1 MPTLDRGNA
10 HLHWEEAGAGSPIL
24 TTHGLTENAGY
35 WSQSGVTAA
44 LAERHR
50 VISMD
55 MRGHGRTRV
64 EGPPFGFDVDTL
76 GDDVEALAD
85 HLGLDRF
92 HLLTHATGGMVGV
105 RYAMR
110 PAARLAS
117 LILTDTGSATAIT
130 PGDAET
136 RRRAMS
142 QFAAS
147 FEGKDWD
154 EILAR
159 ARKHPGP
166 FLFRLDQHPERERL
180 WGIVERIFRL
190 GDPDVIARFI
200 RSFYTDPDPRLEG
213 LRAIRCPSLV
223 LLGEHDVLFVEPSR
237 LMAREIP
244 RARWVMLA
252 GIGHMTAIEDPGR
265 TLAAILE
272 FLADVEA
279 GRA

>member
-10 HLHWEEAGAGSPIL
+10 HIHWEEAGSGPPIL

-35 WSQSGVTAA
+35 WSLTGVTAA

-64 EGPPFGFDVDTL
+64 DGPPWGFDVETL
-76 GDDVEALAD
+76 GDDVAALAD
-85 HLGLDRF
+85 HLGLERF

-105 RYAMR
+105 RFAMR
-110 PAARLAS
+110 PHARLAS

-130 PGDAET
+130 PGDPET

-147 FEGKDWD
+147 FEGKGWD
-154 EILAR
+154 EILQR
-159 ARKHPGP
+159 TRKQPGP
-166 FLFRLDQHPERERL
+166 FLFRLDQHRERERL
-180 WGIVERIFRL
+180 WGIVGRIFRG
-190 GDPDVIARFI
+190 GDPDTIARFI
-200 RSFYTDPDPRLEG
+200 RSFYTDPDPRVEG
-213 LRAIRCPSLV
+213 LRRIACPTLV

-244 RARWVMLA
+244 RARWVMLP
-252 GIGHMTAIEDPGR
+252 GIGHMTAIEDPER
-265 TLAAILE
+265 TIGALLE
-272 FLADVEA
+272 FLDDVEA

>member
-10 HLHWEEAGAGSPIL
+10 HIHWEEAGSGSPIL
-24 TTHGLTENAGY
+24 TTHGLTENASY
-35 WSQSGVTAA
+35 WSLTGVTAA
-44 LAERHR
+44 LAARYR

-64 EGPPFGFDVDTL
+64 EGPPWGFDVETL
-76 GDDVEALAD
+76 GDDVAAVAD
-85 HLGLDRF
+85 HLGLERF

-105 RYAMR
+105 RFAMR
-110 PAARLAS
+110 PHARLAS

-130 PGDAET
+130 PGDPET

-147 FEGKDWD
+147 FEGKGWN
-154 EILAR
+154 EILQR
-159 ARKHPGP
+159 TRKQPGP
-166 FLFRLDQHPERERL
+166 FLFRLDQHQDRERL
-180 WGIVERIFRL
+180 WGIVGRIFRL
-190 GDPDVIARFI
+190 GDPDTIARFI
-200 RSFYTDPDPRLEG
+200 RSFYTDADPQVEG
-213 LRAIRCPSLV
+213 LRRIACPTLV

-244 RARWVMLA
+244 RARWVMLP
-252 GIGHMTAIEDPGR
+252 GIGHMTAIEDPER
-265 TLAAILE
+265 TIGALLE
-272 FLADVEA
+272 FLDDVEA

>member
-1 MPTLDRGNA
+1 MPTLDRENA

-24 TTHGLTENAGY
+24 TTHGLTENADY
-35 WSQSGVTAA
+35 WSLSGVTAA

-110 PAARLAS
+110 PGARLAS

-147 FEGKDWD
+147 FEGKGWD

-213 LRAIRCPSLV
+213 LRSIRCPSLV

-244 RARWVMLA
+244 RTRWVCLA

-265 TLAAILE
+265 TLGAILE

>member
-10 HLHWEEAGAGSPIL
+10 HLYWEEAGSGSPIL
-24 TTHGLTENAGY
+24 ATHGLTENASY
-35 WSQSGVTAA
+35 WSLTGVTAA
-44 LAERHR
+44 LAALHR
-50 VISMD
+50 VIAMD

-64 EGPPFGFDVDTL
+64 DGPPHGFDVETL
-76 GDDVEALAD
+76 GDDVAALAD
-85 HLGLDRF
+85 HLGLGRF

-110 PAARLAS
+110 PEARLAS

-130 PGDAET
+130 PGDPET
-136 RRRAMS
+136 RRRAMG
-142 QFAAS
+142 QFAAG
-147 FEGKDWD
+147 FEGKGWD
-154 EILAR
+154 EILQR

-190 GDPDVIARFI
+190 GDPDTIARFI
-200 RSFYTDPDPRLEG
+200 RSFYTDPDPCVEG
-213 LRAIRCPSLV
+213 LRRIACPTLV
-223 LLGEHDVLFVEPSR
+223 LLGEHDVLFEEPSR

-244 RARWVMLA
+244 RARWVMLP
-252 GIGHMTAIEDPGR
+252 GIGHMTAIEDPDR
-265 TLAAILE
+265 TTRAILE
-272 FLADVEA
+272 FLADAEA

>member
-1 MPTLDRGNA
+1 MPTLERGNA
-10 HLHWEEAGAGSPIL
+10 HLHWEEAGSGPAIL
-24 TTHGLTENAGY
+24 TTHGLTENVSY
-35 WSQSGVTAA
+35 WSLPGVTAA
-44 LAERHR
+44 LAASHR

-64 EGPPFGFDVDTL
+64 DGPPYGFDVDTI

-85 HLGLDRF
+85 HLGLERF

-110 PAARLAS
+110 PRSRLSS

-130 PGDAET
+130 PGDDET

-142 QFAAS
+142 QFAAG
-147 FEGKDWD
+147 FEGKGWD
-154 EILAR
+154 EILQR

-166 FLFRLDQHPERERL
+166 FLFRMDQHPERERM
-180 WGIVERIFRL
+180 WGIVEAIFRL
-190 GDPDVIARFI
+190 GDPDTIARFI
-200 RSFYTDPDPRLEG
+200 RSFYTDPDPKREG
-213 LRAIRCPSLV
+213 LRRIRCPTLV

-244 RARWVMLA
+244 GARHVVLDRV
-252 GIGHMTAIEDPGR
+252 GHMTAIEDPER
-265 TLAAILE
+265 TLAAIRE
-272 FLADVEA
+272 FLGEVEA

>member
-10 HLHWEEAGAGSPIL
+10 HIHWEEAGSGSPIL
-24 TTHGLTENAGY
+24 TTHGLTENASY
-35 WSQSGVTAA
+35 WSLTGVTAA
-44 LAERHR
+44 LAERYR

-55 MRGHGRTRV
+55 MRAHGRTRV

-85 HLGLDRF
+85 HLGLARF

-110 PAARLAS
+110 PGARLAS

-130 PGDAET
+130 PGDAEA
-136 RRRAMS
+136 RRRAMN

-147 FEGKDWD
+147 FEGKGWD

-190 GDPDVIARFI
+190 GDPDAIARFI
-200 RSFYTDPDPRLEG
+200 RSFYTDPDPRVEG

-244 RARWVMLA
+244 RARWISLA

-265 TLAAILE
+265 TLGATLE

>member
-10 HLHWEEAGAGSPIL
+10 HIHWEEAGSGSPIL
-24 TTHGLTENAGY
+24 TTHGLTENASY
-35 WSQSGVTAA
+35 WSLSGVSAA
-44 LAERHR
+44 LAAHHR

-64 EGPPFGFDVDTL
+64 DGAPHGFDVETL
-76 GDDVEALAD
+76 GDDLEALAD
-85 HLGLDRF
+85 HLGLGRF

-110 PAARLAS
+110 PRARLAS

-130 PGDAET
+130 PGDPET

-142 QFAAS
+142 QFAAG
-147 FEGKDWD
+147 FEGKGWD
-154 EILAR
+154 EILQR

-190 GDPDVIARFI
+190 GDPDTIARFI
-200 RSFYTDPDPRLEG
+200 RSFYADPDPQVEG
-213 LRAIRCPSLV
+213 LRRIRCPTLV

-244 RARWVMLA
+244 RARWALLGGV
-252 GIGHMTAIEDPGR
+252 GHMTAIEDPER
-265 TLAAILE
+265 TSHAILE

>member
-10 HLHWEEAGAGSPIL
+10 HLHYEEAGSGPPVL
-24 TTHGLTENAGY
+24 TTHGLTENASY
-35 WSQSGVTAA
+35 WSLTGITTA
-44 LAERHR
+44 LAAHHR
-50 VISMD
+50 VISLD

-64 EGPPFGFDVDTL
+64 DGPPHGFDVETL
-76 GDDVEALAD
+76 GDDLEALAD
-85 HLGLDRF
+85 HLGLGRF

-110 PAARLAS
+110 PGARLAS

-130 PGDAET
+130 PGDPET

-142 QFAAS
+142 QFAAG
-147 FEGKDWD
+147 FEGKGWD
-154 EILAR
+154 EILQR

-180 WGIVERIFRL
+180 WGVVERIFRL

-200 RSFYTDPDPRLEG
+200 RSFYTDPDPCVEG
-213 LRAIRCPSLV
+213 LRRIACPTLV

-244 RARWVMLA
+244 RARWVMLP
-252 GIGHMTAIEDPGR
+252 GIGHMTAIEDPER
-265 TLAAILE
+265 TTRAILE

>member
-10 HLHWEEAGAGSPIL
+10 HIHWEEAGSGPAVL

-35 WSQSGVTAA
+35 WSLTGVSAA
-44 LAERHR
+44 LAARHR

-55 MRGHGRTRV
+55 MRGHGRSRV
-64 EGPPFGFDVDTL
+64 DGPPFGFDVETL

-85 HLGLDRF
+85 HLGLERF

-105 RYAMR
+105 RWAMR
-110 PAARLAS
+110 PHARLAS

-130 PGDAET
+130 PGDPET
-136 RRRAMS
+136 RRRAMG
-142 QFAAS
+142 QFAAG
-147 FEGKDWD
+147 FEGKGWD
-154 EILAR
+154 EILQR

-166 FLFRLDQHPERERL
+166 FLFRLDQHPDRERL
-180 WGIVERIFRL
+180 WGIVGQIFRL
-190 GDPDVIARFI
+190 GDPDTIARFI

-213 LRAIRCPSLV
+213 LRRIACPTLV

-244 RARWVMLA
+244 RARWTLLP
-252 GIGHMTAIEDPGR
+252 GIGHMTAIEDPER
-265 TLAAILE
+265 TIGAILE
-272 FLADVEA
+272 FLDDVEA